1 MIVSPETSASQITTD
16 TLRLL
21 RQQIA
26 APQISALP
34 LATKLPPHDKTRP
47 CALVFSPHPDDE
59 CLTGI
64 LPLRLLRERNF
75 QIIVVAM
82 TLGSDKSRRAARN
95 IELAKACAVLGF
107 AGFLPEEYGFS
118 NINVAVR
125 EEEGVA
131 WRKKVF
137 RLAEIIAHYM
147 PQALFMPHV
156 GDWNATH
163 VGAHLL
169 ARDALVK
176 MPGEFNCTIIET
188 EYWQPML
195 EPNLMVGAGE
205 QDAATLLS
213 ALACHA
219 GEVARN
225 PYDRRFLAY
234 LIDNVRRG
242 SERVGGKGAV
252 SAPMDFAMLYKIGL
266 WSRGKFM
273 PSALNRMIGANES
286 VGALF
291 D

>member
-1 MIVSPETSASQITTD
+1 LSSEKTAPSQIVAD
-16 TLRLL
+16 TLNLL
-21 RQQIA
+21 QRTIA

-34 LATKLPPHDKTRP
+34 LSIKLPPHDKTRS

-59 CLTGI
+59 CLTGL
-64 LPLRLLRERNF
+64 LPLRLLRERDF
-75 QIIVVAM
+75 QIIVIAM
-82 TLGSDKSRRAARN
+82 TLGSDKTRRTARN

-107 AGFLPEEYGFS
+107 AGFLPEEDGFS
-118 NINVAVR
+118 NVTVAAR

-137 RLAEIIAHYM
+137 RLAEIIVHYM
-147 PQALFMPHV
+147 PQAIFMPHV

-163 VGAHLL
+163 VGVHLL

-195 EPNLMVGAGE
+195 EPNLMVGIGE

-213 ALACHA
+213 ALACHV
-219 GEVARN
+219 GEVSRN
-225 PYDRRFLAY
+225 PYDRRFLAN

-242 SERVGGKGAV
+242 SERIGGKGAA
-252 SAPMDFAMLYKIGL
+252 SAAMDFAALYKIGL

-273 PSALNRMIGANES
+273 PSALNRMIGAEDS
-286 VGALF
+286 VGTLF